1 MSTKNLYYRTVFRR
15 ENVIKSF
22 IFDLF
27 KKICSYPKLAIEVF
41 TRQNFGQRYFTL
53 SSALGMLAFLVLF
66 PLMLHRLEALSG
78 DYSESGSFWG
88 KFATWYMYVIGYVY
102 FAFKRWLEIQHSPST
117 YDFTKFTLYS
127 GDIDNRLFQIN
138 LFGKATP
145 RLVEIVYEPGVFLAV
160 GLLLAILG
168 KPVGFLLVVCS
179 IIYSIS
185 YLAAYK
191 QGDDFLLD
199 LIDEKLMN
207 DEFRSAFVNDL
218 MGHETRGV
226 RYYMR
231 KPTSPANRS
240 ALESSVLE
248 NVDEN
253 DTITY
258 AD

>member
-1 MSTKNLYYRTVFRR
+1 MSTKNLYYRTAFRR
-15 ENVIKSF
+15 ENVIKAF
-22 IFDLF
+22 LFDLF

-41 TRQNFGQRYFTL
+41 TRRQFGQRYFRL
-53 SSALGMLAFLVLF
+53 SSALGLLVFLALIPVILD
-66 PLMLHRLEALSG
+66 RLGSFSG
-78 DYSESGSFWG
+78 EYSESGSFWG
-88 KFATWYMYVIGYVY
+88 KYATWYMFVIGYVY

-117 YDFTKFTLYS
+117 YDLTKFTLYS
-127 GDIDNRLFQIN
+127 GDIDQRFFKIG

-145 RLVEIVYEPGVFLAV
+145 RLVETVYEPGVVLAA
-160 GLLLAILG
+160 GLFLAILG
-168 KPVGFLLVVCS
+168 QPVGFLLIVCS

-207 DEFRSAFVNDL
+207 DEFRSAFVDDL
-218 MGHETRGV
+218 MGQQTRGV

-240 ALESSVLE
+240 ALESSVVE
-248 NVDEN
+248 NGVEN
-253 DTITY
+253 DVITY